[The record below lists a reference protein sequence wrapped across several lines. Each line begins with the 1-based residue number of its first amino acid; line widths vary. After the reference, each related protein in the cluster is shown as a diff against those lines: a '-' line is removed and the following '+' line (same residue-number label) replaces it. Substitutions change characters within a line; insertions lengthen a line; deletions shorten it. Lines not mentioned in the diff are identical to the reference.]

1 MTTLADIAQALGT
14 TKGTV
19 SKALNGAQDVS
30 EATRKAVLE
39 KAVELGYTRI
49 PRRKTSMQIGVFI
62 ANMEVKKP
70 SDFGY
75 DLILGIRK
83 AAEPQG
89 CQVRLISLT
98 PTLQQRM
105 SYDSYMLQN
114 NLSGGI
120 FLGLSLKDPWLR
132 DFETC
137 RTPAVLHDNHICG
150 NPSVTQVGIDN
161 LEGMKIAVSYLRSL
175 GHKKIGYLSSDL
187 GSYAYQQRYQGFF
200 SALKENG
207 YDPDP
212 ELAGSAFHVSDCLSQ
227 HLSRLLQ
234 LGCTAILCSH
244 DLLASSTL
252 VYCTE
257 LGLSVPKDVSILGF
271 DDIPLCCHTTP
282 PLSTI
287 RQDREQL
294 GKSAFFALNSQ
305 MEQVPISTL
314 LLHPQLVIRSSCSQ
328 PTL

>member
-1 MTTLADIAQALGT
+1 MITLNDIAKALGT

-30 EATRKAVLE
+30 DATRRAVLE
-39 KAVELGYTRI
+39 KAVELGYTRL
-49 PRRKTSMQIGVFI
+49 PRGNEAYQIAVFI
-62 ANMEVKKP
+62 ANMEYRQP

-89 CQVRLISLT
+89 FQVKLISLSLA
-98 PTLQQRM
+98 LQQQW

-114 NLSGGI
+114 NLCGGI
-120 FLGLSLKDPWLR
+120 FLGLSLSDPWLR

-137 RTPAVLHDNHICG
+137 RTPAVLHDNHVCG
-150 NPSVTQVGIDN
+150 NPAVTQVGIDSV
-161 LEGMKIAVSYLRSL
+161 EGMRMAVNHMKSL
-175 GHKKIGYLSSDL
+175 GHKKIGYLSTDL
-187 GSYAYQQRYQGFF
+187 GSYVYQQRYHGFF
-200 SALKENG
+200 SALEECG
-207 YDPDP
+207 FTPDP

-227 HLSRLLQ
+227 NLSRLLKA
-234 LGCTAILCSH
+234 GCTAIVCSH
-244 DLLASSTL
+244 DILASSAL

-257 LGLSVPKDVSILGF
+257 LGLSIPGDVSILGF

-282 PLSTI
+282 PLSTV

-294 GKSAFFALNSQ
+294 GKSAFFALSSQ
-305 MEQVPISTL
+305 LNNVPISTL
-314 LLHPQLVIRSSCSQ
+314 LLHPQLMVRSSCSA
-328 PTL
+328 PHI

>member
-1 MTTLADIAQALGT
+1 MTTLADIAKALGT

-30 EATRKAVLE
+30 AATRRAVLE

-49 PRRKTSMQIGVFI
+49 PRGKTGCRIALFI
-62 ANMEVKKP
+62 ANMEYKKP
-70 SDFGY
+70 SDFGH
-75 DLILGIRK
+75 DLVLGFRK

-89 CQVRLISLT
+89 YQVALITLT
-98 PTLQQRM
+98 QALQQSC

-114 NLSGGI
+114 NLAGGV
-120 FLGLSLKDPWLR
+120 FLGLSLTDPWLK

-137 RTPAVLHDNHICG
+137 RTPAVLHDNHVSG
-150 NPSVTQVGIDN
+150 NPAVTQVGVDSA
-161 LEGMKIAVSYLRSL
+161 EGMKIAVSFMKSL
-175 GHKKIGYLSSDL
+175 GHDKIGYLSSDL
-187 GSYAYQQRYQGFF
+187 GSYVYQQRYQSFF
-200 SALKENG
+200 TALEENG
-207 YDPDP
+207 YAPDP
-212 ELAGSAFHVSDCLSQ
+212 EMAGSAFHVSDCLSQ
-227 HLSRLLQ
+227 HLPRLLKA
-234 LGCTAILCSH
+234 GCTAILCSH

-257 LGLSVPKDVSILGF
+257 LGLSVPGDVSILGF

-294 GKSAFFALNSQ
+294 GKSAFFALHSQ
-305 MEQVPISTL
+305 LIHVPISAL
-314 LLHPQLVIRSSCSQ
+314 LLHPQLVVRSSCCA
-328 PTL
+328 PDK